1 MAAISKTRSL
11 RLTPAPARRFRAFS
25 RFSFA
30 CAFTLFSILLCRS
43 AVASS
48 AQSSGKTNSIAA
60 ATNHKVALVDSGRI
74 VFNQRCE
81 ICHFVDSR
89 ARKIGPGLKDLFAR
103 SRLSNG
109 TRITESSVAGIISAG
124 GKDMP
129 GYGDLLKPGQLQAVI
144 AYLKSH

>member
-1 MAAISKTRSL
+1 MAAISKTPSLSLMTAPVCRSG
-11 RLTPAPARRFRAFS
+11 AFS

-30 CAFTLFSILLCRS
+30 CALTLFSVLLCGS
-43 AVASS
+43 AMASS
-48 AQSSGKTNSIAA
+48 AQSSGKADSIAA
-60 ATNHKVALVDSGRI
+60 ATNHKGALVDSGRI

-109 TRITESSVAGIISAG
+109 ARITETSVAGIISAG

-129 GYGDLLKPGQLQAVI
+129 GYGDL
-144 AYLKSH
+144 

>member
-1 MAAISKTRSL
+1 MAAISKTCPL
-11 RLTPAPARRFRAFS
+11 RLTPAPARRSRAFS

-30 CAFTLFSILLCRS
+30 CALTLFFVLLCGS
-43 AVASS
+43 AVTS
-48 AQSSGKTNSIAA
+48 APQSPGKTNTIAA
-60 ATNHKVALVDSGRI
+60 ATNLKVALVDCGRI
-74 VFNQRCE
+74 VFNQRCVFFL
-81 ICHFVDSR
+81 FVDSR

-109 TRITESSVAGIISAG
+109 TRITEASVAGIISAG